1 MGGGCSYW
9 LLRGA
14 SILADLRAYHDP
26 LYGEFSRLVQDTF
39 DNALK
44 YFSDGSIDLLHID
57 GLHTYEAVKH
67 DFETWLPKLS
77 ERGVVLFHDTNV
89 RERDFGV
96 WKLWIE
102 LKQQFPSFEFVHGH
116 GLGVLRVGDASIP
129 ALEPLFAMTGDESKR
144 VKAFFFTLGSRL
156 SAGVKHDSNVAERDG
171 QIASLKQAVA
181 ERDRHGSRGLTMQL
195 AGRDGQI
202 ASLDQAVAE
211 RDGRIAGLNEAVGER
226 DRHIDRL
233 NQAVDERGGRI
244 ADLNGSVTKRDGQ
257 IDRLK
262 QAVAGRDE
270 RIANLNQAVAK
281 RDVMLHAMRSST
293 SWRVT
298 APLRFVKA
306 AASSLHPLRRLR
318 KAVSITATLLYR
330 ALPVSVGRK
339 VKLKRWLFSALPFLF
354 RHSAAYRKWLVS
366 AGQQPAPT
374 HVVSHK
380 TQTAPLAHPATEIAH
395 DTCPP
400 SVSKYLDD
408 LFVRAQGDP
417 GGSLTYVPLAA
428 DSLDADRLD
437 VKLIAFYLPQFH
449 AIPENDRWWGKGFTE
464 WTSVSKAVPQFVG
477 HYQPRLPGELGFY
490 DLRVPDVQRR
500 QIELAKTYGIY
511 GFCYHHYWFA
521 GKRLLETP
529 FNQVLASPD
538 LDLPFCLCWANE
550 NWTRRWDG
558 HDQDVLMAQDYS
570 EEDDLAFIKDI
581 DPALRDPRYI
591 RVEGRPLLIVYRV
604 AQLPD
609 ARATANRWRKYC
621 EQTGIG
627 DLFLVA
633 ARSFDIMDPRPYGFD
648 AAVQFPPHRPRVPKI
663 NSEMA
668 IINSAYSGNIFD
680 YRQMARAYAE
690 MEVDGYLMFRC
701 VMPGWD
707 NEARQSGKGQ
717 IFAHSSPAAYAEWLE
732 QACLAATRN
741 PRPKR
746 LVFVNAWN
754 EWGEGAY
761 LEPDRK
767 YGYAYL
773 QATRDVLARYPAG
786 RSRKVVYVSHDAL
799 YNGAQLLS
807 LHIVKGLC
815 EQLGFQVD
823 VILLSGGPLAPDFAR
838 YARVHDFSVPGCTPE
853 RQAEVIR
860 EIFDSG
866 ARAAI
871 TSTTVSGALVV
882 PLKRQGFRVV
892 SLVHELPG
900 LIRERKLEGSLV
912 NIARFADR
920 VVFPTRGVSEEVCD
934 LSPISQEKVII
945 RPQGLC
951 HRNTYKDRTD
961 EARQLVR
968 TEFGLPKKARIV
980 MGMGYGDHRKGVDLF
995 VEVALA
1001 TIEKRPDVCFVWVG
1015 EYDSELLGPIERK
1028 IAERNAGGHILF
1040 PGFRPHTDVY
1050 FSGADVFLLSSREDP
1065 FPSVVLEAMDAG
1077 LPVIGFED
1085 AGGFCDLLN
1094 DGGGLTVPYEDIA
1107 ATVTAV
1113 ERLLDNDLLWQ
1124 RVSTCAKAMV
1134 GDGFHFPDYVYDLAS
1149 YAGEHC
1155 PKVSVIIPNY
1165 NYERYLSQR
1174 LLSVV
1179 RQTYRPFEILFLD
1192 DCSTDGSVGVAER
1205 ILDASD
1211 VPFRVIRNTSNQG
1224 TFKQWIRGIRE
1235 ARGDLIWIA
1244 EADDFCEER
1253 FLEVLGETF
1262 RDPEVELAYSQSRQI
1277 DETGRVLAE
1286 NYLDYT
1292 RDISATKWLRPYV
1305 RSGIDEIRDTLAI
1318 KNTIPN
1324 ASAVLMRRPDPRK
1337 LEAVH
1342 SGLRVAGDW
1351 LIYVQVL
1358 CKGKIAYFPEALN
1371 SHRRHHRGVTLAND
1385 DLAHLKEIRTAQQL
1399 VAARFEV
1406 PEAVGAQADCYLQ
1419 SVYEHFGL
1427 HKRGPKHFFEHPA
1440 LQDPGTIE
1448 GQRAG

>member
-1 MGGGCSYW
+1 M
-9 LLRGA
+9 
-14 SILADLRAYHDP
+14 
-26 LYGEFSRLVQDTF
+26 
-39 DNALK
+39 
-44 YFSDGSIDLLHID
+44 
-57 GLHTYEAVKH
+57 
-67 DFETWLPKLS
+67 
-77 ERGVVLFHDTNV
+77 
-89 RERDFGV
+89 
-96 WKLWIE
+96 
-102 LKQQFPSFEFVHGH
+102 
-116 GLGVLRVGDASIP
+116 
-129 ALEPLFAMTGDESKR
+129 
-144 VKAFFFTLGSRL
+144 
-156 SAGVKHDSNVAERDG
+156 
-171 QIASLKQAVA
+171 
-181 ERDRHGSRGLTMQL
+181 
-195 AGRDGQI
+195 
-202 ASLDQAVAE
+202 
-211 RDGRIAGLNEAVGER
+211 
-226 DRHIDRL
+226 
-233 NQAVDERGGRI
+233 DERGGRI

-490 DLRVPDVQRR
+490 DLRVPDIQRR

-900 LIRERKLEGSLV
+900 LIRERKLEDSLE

-1015 EYDSELLGPIERK
+1015 GLRFGATWSNRAQDRRTKCRGPYSVSGVSAPHRCIFLRGRRVPAVLAGRPFPFGGSGSDGCRATGDRLRGRGWILRPIER
-1028 IAERNAGGHILF
+1028 R
-1040 PGFRPHTDVY
+1040 
-1050 FSGADVFLLSSREDP
+1050 
-1065 FPSVVLEAMDAG
+1065 
-1077 LPVIGFED
+1077 
-1085 AGGFCDLLN
+1085 
-1094 DGGGLTVPYEDIA
+1094 
-1107 ATVTAV
+1107 
-1113 ERLLDNDLLWQ
+1113 
-1124 RVSTCAKAMV
+1124 
-1134 GDGFHFPDYVYDLAS
+1134 
-1149 YAGEHC
+1149 
-1155 PKVSVIIPNY
+1155 
-1165 NYERYLSQR
+1165 
-1174 LLSVV
+1174 
-1179 RQTYRPFEILFLD
+1179 
-1192 DCSTDGSVGVAER
+1192 
-1205 ILDASD
+1205 
-1211 VPFRVIRNTSNQG
+1211 
-1224 TFKQWIRGIRE
+1224 
-1235 ARGDLIWIA
+1235 
-1244 EADDFCEER
+1244 
-1253 FLEVLGETF
+1253 
-1262 RDPEVELAYSQSRQI
+1262 
-1277 DETGRVLAE
+1277 
-1286 NYLDYT
+1286 
-1292 RDISATKWLRPYV
+1292 
-1305 RSGIDEIRDTLAI
+1305 
-1318 KNTIPN
+1318 
-1324 ASAVLMRRPDPRK
+1324 
-1337 LEAVH
+1337 
-1342 SGLRVAGDW
+1342 
-1351 LIYVQVL
+1351 
-1358 CKGKIAYFPEALN
+1358 
-1371 SHRRHHRGVTLAND
+1371 
-1385 DLAHLKEIRTAQQL
+1385 
-1399 VAARFEV
+1399 
-1406 PEAVGAQADCYLQ
+1406 
-1419 SVYEHFGL
+1419 
-1427 HKRGPKHFFEHPA
+1427 RGPHGS
-1440 LQDPGTIE
+1440 L
-1448 GQRAG
+1448 